1 MLFKRRKRTRIYF
14 ASDIHGSER
23 CWRKFLNAGKFYNV
37 DILIMG
43 GDITGKIIVPIVK
56 QPTGSSIAR
65 YMGNQC
71 ELTLESEIET
81 FEKGV
86 REHGH
91 YPVRL
96 TQEEMAFY
104 SVEERQG
111 ELFEQVML
119 ESLSRW
125 MELAEERL
133 QGTGIQCY
141 VVPGND
147 DIPAVDDVIA
157 QSETVVNPEGQCV
170 PLDEDHEMVASGY
183 SNPTPWD
190 TYRELPEDELEA
202 QLESLFSQATSAETL
217 VACLHAPPYGSGL
230 DAAPMLEDDLKV
242 SQAIGHVKFVPVG
255 SKAVAEVIRKH
266 QPMLTLHGH
275 IHESRGVK
283 KIGRTVVVN
292 PGSEYT
298 EGILAGAIIEI
309 DQGRVRRRQ
318 LVSG

>member
-1 MLFKRRKRTRIYF
+1 VLFKRQKRTRIYF

-23 CWRKFLNAGKFYNV
+23 CWRKFLNAGKFYDV

-56 QPTGSSIAR
+56 RSSRFSTAQ
-65 YMGNQC
+65 YMGSRC
-71 ELTLESEIET
+71 ELTTESEIET
-81 FEKGV
+81 FEQGV

-96 TQEEMAFY
+96 TEEEMGFY
-104 SVEERQG
+104 ATEERQD
-111 ELFEQVML
+111 ELFEQVMVA
-119 ESLSRW
+119 SLSRW

-133 QGTGIQCY
+133 KGSGIRCY

-157 QSETVVNPEGQCV
+157 QSDYVVNPEGQCV
-170 PLDEDHEMVASGY
+170 ALDKYHELIASGY

-190 TYRELPEDELEA
+190 TYRELPEDELGAKLEA
-202 QLESLFSQATSAETL
+202 LFSQASSMETL
-217 VACLHAPPYGSGL
+217 VACMHAPPFGSGL

-242 SQAIGHVKFVPVG
+242 SQAIGHVKFAPVG
-255 SKAVAEVIRKH
+255 SKAVAEVIKEH

-283 KIGRTVVVN
+283 KIGRTVVIN

-298 EGILAGAIIEI
+298 EGILAGAIVEI
-309 DQGRVRRRQ
+309 DEGRVRRRQ